1 MNTNQSTTTIQAQQR
16 KGRMIVL
23 LMLVFFIVPIIV
35 VVAMY
40 KLNWKPMGESFGDL
54 IKPPVQLSNPAQ
66 LQLVDGSSVSP
77 VLWKQ
82 KWSVVYIA
90 DQCEA
95 VCNDKLKDMRQLH
108 VSLYKDIM
116 RTQRVLITNTIN
128 LDKIKQ
134 DFPDIVI
141 INQSQ
146 SAVSTLVNQF
156 KVDEL
161 NPLLANRLYFVDP
174 LGFLM
179 MRYQSDADLALVRKD
194 LTRLLKTSWAG

>member
-1 MNTNQSTTTIQAQQR
+1 MNTNQSITIKAQQK

-23 LMLVFFIVPIIV
+23 LMLIFFIVPIIV
-35 VVAMY
+35 VIAMY

-54 IKPPVQLSNPAQ
+54 VKPPVEITSPSQLLLA
-66 LQLVDGSSVSP
+66 DGSSVSP

-90 DQCEA
+90 DQCEEE
-95 VCNDKLKDMRQLH
+95 CYQKLKDMRQLH

-116 RTQRVLITNTIN
+116 RTQRVLITNTVN
-128 LDKIKQ
+128 LDKIKH
-134 DFPDIVI
+134 DFPDILIV
-141 INQSQ
+141 NQSRG
-146 SAVSTLVNQF
+146 AVSTLVNQF
-156 KVDEL
+156 KIDAL
-161 NPLLANRLYFVDP
+161 NPLLANRLYFIDP